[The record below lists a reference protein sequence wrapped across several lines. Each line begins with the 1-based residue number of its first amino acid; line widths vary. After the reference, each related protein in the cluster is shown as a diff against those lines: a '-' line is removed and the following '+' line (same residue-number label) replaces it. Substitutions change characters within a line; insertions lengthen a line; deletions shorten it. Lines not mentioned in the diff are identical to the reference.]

1 VVTVHDLSFVHHPQ
15 WCTLDTVTWYPPLL
29 ARAVQRGAWVHTVS
43 EYVRNEVIATYG
55 ADAAR
60 VVAIP
65 NATDPLPDADPAGGR
80 RLAGAERYV
89 VAVGTLEP
97 RKNLERL
104 VGAFDLVADQDDEL
118 RLVIAGGEG
127 WGAASVHAAIGAA
140 RHRDRIVTVGWVDD
154 DTRAALVRGAS
165 LLAYPSLY
173 EGFGIPPLEAMQ
185 AGTPVVV
192 SREGALPETCGEAA
206 EYVDA
211 HDVDDIAGGM
221 WRVLGNEVRSQS
233 LVDAGRLRVAS
244 YSWDATA
251 DRLVDLY
258 RAAATER
265 GPR

>member
-1 VVTVHDLSFVHHPQ
+1 
-15 WCTLDTVTWYPPLL
+15 
-29 ARAVQRGAWVHTVS
+29 
-43 EYVRNEVIATYG
+43 
-55 ADAAR
+55 
-60 VVAIP
+60 
-65 NATDPLPDADPAGGR
+65 
-80 RLAGAERYV
+80 
-89 VAVGTLEP
+89 
-97 RKNLERL
+97 
-104 VGAFDLVADQDDEL
+104 
-118 RLVIAGGEG
+118 
-127 WGAASVHAAIGAA
+127 
-140 RHRDRIVTVGWVDD
+140 VTVGWVDD

-165 LLAYPSLY
+165 LLAYHSLY

>member
-1 VVTVHDLSFVHHPQ
+1 
-15 WCTLDTVTWYPPLL
+15 
-29 ARAVQRGAWVHTVS
+29 
-43 EYVRNEVIATYG
+43 
-55 ADAAR
+55 
-60 VVAIP
+60 
-65 NATDPLPDADPAGGR
+65 
-80 RLAGAERYV
+80 
-89 VAVGTLEP
+89 
-97 RKNLERL
+97 
-104 VGAFDLVADQDDEL
+104 
-118 RLVIAGGEG
+118 
-127 WGAASVHAAIGAA
+127 
-140 RHRDRIVTVGWVDD
+140 
-154 DTRAALVRGAS
+154 VRGAS